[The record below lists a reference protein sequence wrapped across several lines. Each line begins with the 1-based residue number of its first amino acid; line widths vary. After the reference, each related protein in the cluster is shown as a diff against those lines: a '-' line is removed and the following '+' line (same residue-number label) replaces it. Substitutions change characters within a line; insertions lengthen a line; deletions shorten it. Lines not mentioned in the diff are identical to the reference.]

1 MPDGVIA
8 GVLDQRGC
16 RGLRRAV
23 ALDHLVA
30 EHAAKEGENLCG
42 ERRGAGDA
50 NLDVVQTDGLLD
62 LAEDECVVEPV
73 RVVAAGEAFGLGGD
87 TAIEEELGD
96 AASVVDV
103 LDDLLVHL
111 VESGEGE
118 LCVKRG

>member
-1 MPDGVIA
+1 MPDGVVE

-30 EHAAKEGENLCG
+30 EHAAEEGKHVCG
-42 ERRGAGDA
+42 ERRRAGDA

-62 LAEDECVVEPV
+62 LAEDEGIVEPV
-73 RVVAAGEAFGLGGD
+73 RVVAAGETCLLRLDA
-87 TAIEEELGD
+87 AIEEEFGD
-96 AASVVDV
+96 AARLVD
-103 LDDLLVHL
+103 LLEDLLVHL

>member
-1 MPDGVIA
+1 MPDGVVE
-8 GVLDQRGC
+8 GVLDQRGR

-42 ERRGAGDA
+42 ERRRAGDGDE
-50 NLDVVQTDGLLD
+50 NVVEADGLLE
-62 LAEDECVVEPV
+62 LAEDKAVVEPV
-73 RVVAAGEAFGLGGD
+73 RVVAAGEACLLRLD
-87 TAIEEELGD
+87 AAIEEEFCD
-96 AASVVDV
+96 AARLVD
-103 LDDLLVHL
+103 LLEDLLVHL

>member
-1 MPDGVIA
+1 MPDGVVE
-8 GVLDQRGC
+8 GVLDQRGR

-42 ERRGAGDA
+42 ERRGAGDGDE
-50 NLDVVQTDGLLD
+50 NVVEADGLLE
-62 LAEDECVVEPV
+62 LGEDEAVVEPV

-87 TAIEEELGD
+87 AAIEEELGD